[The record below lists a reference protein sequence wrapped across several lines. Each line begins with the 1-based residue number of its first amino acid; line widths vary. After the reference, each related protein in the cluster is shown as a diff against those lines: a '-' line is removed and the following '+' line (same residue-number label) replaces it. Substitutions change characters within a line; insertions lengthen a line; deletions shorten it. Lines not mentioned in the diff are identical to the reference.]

1 MATKEDILEQLVEEY
16 LLHKGYFVRHNL
28 KFKPRADHPDF
39 ETRQDS
45 NHSDIDVIGYH
56 PTKTG
61 VDQVIVVSCK
71 SWQSGFRPTQ
81 RLRDIGEKRIVS
93 GRDAWRRFR
102 ELVVPK
108 WSEAFID
115 AVEAATGRREF
126 TYVLAVTKVVG
137 DKAIWESNPEF
148 IKSLAGNPIKIID
161 LREMLVT
168 ISPGLGTTLAGTEVG
183 RMLQLFKATG
193 IEITART

>member
-16 LLHKGYFVRHNL
+16 LLHEGYFVRHNL
-28 KFKPRADHPDF
+28 KFKPQANHPDF
-39 ETRQDS
+39 DSKKDS

-56 PTKTG
+56 PRKTG
-61 VDQVIVVSCK
+61 LDKVIVVSCK
-71 SWQSGFRPTQ
+71 SWQSGFNTAKELKNIQ
-81 RLRDIGEKRIVS
+81 ENKFVS
-93 GRDAWRRFR
+93 GKDAWRRFR

-108 WSEAFID
+108 WSEAFI
-115 AVEAATGRREF
+115 ATVEASTGQREF
-126 TYVLAVTKVVG
+126 TYVLAVTKIVG
-137 DKAIWESNPEF
+137 DKDLWESNLAF
-148 IKSLAGNPIKIID
+148 RKSLAGNPIKIID

-168 ISPGLGTTLAGTEVG
+168 ISPGLSTTLAGTEVG